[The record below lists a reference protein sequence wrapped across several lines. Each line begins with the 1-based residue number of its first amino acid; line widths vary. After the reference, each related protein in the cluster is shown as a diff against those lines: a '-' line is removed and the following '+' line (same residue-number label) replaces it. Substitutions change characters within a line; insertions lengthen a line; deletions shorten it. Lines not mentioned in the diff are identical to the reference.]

1 MCCGVFNFSNLCC
14 TFVTVTLQ
22 FGSLMSEASELLL
35 VSPILI
41 ISNPD
46 ISLKQEIFN
55 LLLWD
60 TRLLDKEK
68 FVWHPLVLRVGWCF
82 GMMQCVVGKRNKIMD
97 ILSKHLVKF
106 CAPALLWMSVMRCS
120 GPGPGGQ
127 QGAQVSKCCQCDQ
140 GAIVPQGDHQPC
152 RHSLPPKHNIEET
165 YRTTHCRPVNIVSFF
180 MFFSSSKVKY
190 PWQII
195 QHIDRSFNPRKNMEA
210 RELIL
215 RQASTQCEQT
225 LSSWPHAPIPFV
237 GAQLVG
243 RASPHNHC

>member
-1 MCCGVFNFSNLCC
+1 
-14 TFVTVTLQ
+14 
-22 FGSLMSEASELLL
+22 
-35 VSPILI
+35 
-41 ISNPD
+41 
-46 ISLKQEIFN
+46 
-55 LLLWD
+55 
-60 TRLLDKEK
+60 
-68 FVWHPLVLRVGWCF
+68 
-82 GMMQCVVGKRNKIMD
+82 MD

-106 CAPALLWMSVMRCS
+106 CEPALLWMSVMRCS

-165 YRTTHCRPVNIVSFF
+165 YRTTHCRPVNIDSFF

-215 RQASTQCEQT
+215 GQASTQCEQT

-243 RASPHNHC
+243 LLLTTIATTGHYNLRQWRTRLPNNRTHQTTLRLKLLLVERLWWRPQIVRGLELTSLYVLNACPGEQRSAWQWESTGSRTWIDTRWPEPRLSR